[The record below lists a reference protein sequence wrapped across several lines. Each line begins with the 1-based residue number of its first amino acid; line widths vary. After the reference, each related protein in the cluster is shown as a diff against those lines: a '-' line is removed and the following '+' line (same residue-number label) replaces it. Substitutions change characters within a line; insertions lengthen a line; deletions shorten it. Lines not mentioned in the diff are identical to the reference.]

1 MNHLVTGN
9 TAMSAAFAEATGKT
23 SNVFEFNLVDQI
35 LAVHSSGLKQQVMSS
50 LAFACDAYINNT
62 LKGVLADFYRHAN
75 LEGNAPWDTYQTF
88 LNHVAGLVTSQE
100 TMSEAGMEVTDTR
113 ARLQSLFNLRTEL
126 HAKLLDMLGS
136 SYEVPSLEDFML
148 NPRLGRDDANTLAKA
163 EANAREFAT
172 DDDGVIDLDLFRAHM
187 GAAKVRS
194 EAERNEALKWEKRRG
209 EITAV
214 MYRAFKLRD
223 DMADASL
230 VEYGT
235 FDPFGDLDAE
245 LQYKLMH
252 GTLRY
257 VDNVLDR
264 ASRDRKI
271 PLNEY
276 TTWLVEARPLRKA
289 IKAAVEHPKFA
300 NIGV

>member
-1 MNHLVTGN
+1 MNHQVAPN
-9 TAMSAAFAEATGKT
+9 TMTAAFAAAQAG
-23 SNVFEFNLVDQI
+23 SNAFEFNLIDQI
-35 LAVHSSGLKQQVMSS
+35 NTVHSSGLKQQVMSS

-62 LKGVLADFYRHAN
+62 LKSVLADYYKHAQ
-75 LEGNAPWDTYQTF
+75 EVGDAPWDTYQTF
-88 LNHVAGLVTSQE
+88 LNYVAGLVTSQE
-100 TMSEAGMEVTDTR
+100 TMTEAGMEVTDTR
-113 ARLQSLFNLRTEL
+113 ERLQSLFNLRTDL
-126 HAKLLDMLGS
+126 HARLTDMLGS
-136 SYEVPSLEDFML
+136 SYETPSLEEFMR

-163 EANAREFAT
+163 EANAREYAT
-172 DDDGVIDLDLFRAHM
+172 DDDGVIDLDLFRTHM
-187 GAAKVRS
+187 GAAKIRS

-214 MYRAFKLRD
+214 MYRAFNLRD
-223 DMADASL
+223 DMKDAVES
-230 VEYGT
+230 EYGT

-257 VDNVLDR
+257 IGNVLDR

-289 IKAAVEHPKFA
+289 ITTALEHPKFA
-300 NIGV
+300 DIGA